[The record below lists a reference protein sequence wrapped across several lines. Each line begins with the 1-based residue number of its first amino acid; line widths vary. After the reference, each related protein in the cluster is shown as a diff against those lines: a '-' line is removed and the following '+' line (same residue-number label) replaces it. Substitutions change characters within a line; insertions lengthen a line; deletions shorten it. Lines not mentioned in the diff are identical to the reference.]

1 MGKCKIILEQS
12 MLATVSD
19 KRIMHNKKYL
29 QIAKASSI
37 THTLFQ
43 NIRKKKWKM
52 EIKKNQTKLNI
63 TVLLLSYSLCI
74 VHRYYFR
81 LEWKISLVVFF
92 IKRSKL
98 NSEQCTEEV
107 MMTLQEVSLLWYQMT
122 TKSAVTRN
130 LASVYT

>member
-19 KRIMHNKKYL
+19 KQIMHNKKYL

-52 EIKKNQTKLNI
+52 EIKKKSNKAELN
-63 TVLLLSYSLCI
+63 CI
-74 VHRYYFR
+74 VT
-81 LEWKISLVVFF
+81 EVFP
-92 IKRSKL
+92 L
-98 NSEQCTEEV
+98 H
-107 MMTLQEVSLLWYQMT
+107 
-122 TKSAVTRN
+122 SA
-130 LASVYT
+130 